1 MTVMDAK
8 KMDAPDKTRAAVNDL
23 ARMAMVEVLPRRHFV
38 GDDLGSATLT
48 GKTVSIAK
56 AIARYNAGALG
67 AMRDARMGAVL
78 GKTGVGKTSAQVHRA
93 LALYTLGQ
101 LEPTGKT
108 RVADGAAAPTVRPR
122 RKASPKAVALL
133 ERFKDV
139 PSVDPH
145 RFREDMD
152 RVLDPGL

>member
-8 KMDAPDKTRAAVNDL
+8 KMDAPNKTRAAVNNL
-23 ARMAMVEVLPRRHFV
+23 ARMAMARHHT
-38 GDDLGSATLT
+38 D
-48 GKTVSIAK
+48 
-56 AIARYNAGALG
+56 ALG
-67 AMRDARMGAVL
+67 AMHGAQIGAIL
-78 GKTGVGKTSAQVHRA
+78 GNVGVGKTSAQVHRA
-93 LALYTLGQ
+93 LALYTFEQ
-101 LEPTGKT
+101 LEPSGKT
-108 RVADGAAAPTVRPR
+108 RVADAAAPPAVQQR

-145 RFREDMD
+145 RFREDVD

>member
-8 KMDAPDKTRAAVNDL
+8 KMHAPDKTRAAINEL
-23 ARMAMVEVLPRRHFV
+23 ARLTMPDVIPRNY
-38 GDDLGSATLT
+38 L
-48 GKTVSIAK
+48 
-56 AIARYNAGALG
+56 GALG
-67 AMRDARMGAVL
+67 VMTGKHVRIARAMGKYNTGALEDAVRGGRTGVVV
-78 GKTGVGKTSAQVHRA
+78 GKTGSGKTSAHLHHA

-108 RVADGAAAPTVRPR
+108 TVAVESEAPVVRPR

-133 ERFKDV
+133 ERFKSV

-145 RFREDMD
+145 RFREDVD
-152 RVLDPGL
+152 KVLDTSL

>member
-23 ARMAMVEVLPRRHFV
+23 ARMAMVDPIPKGHLIRDF
-38 GDDLGSATLT
+38 GGAALQS
-48 GKTVSIAK
+48 SIAK
-56 AIARYNAGALG
+56 AMTRHRAVFLD
-67 AMRDARMGAVL
+67 AMRGARTGAVL
-78 GKTGVGKTSAQVHRA
+78 GNTGVGKTSVQIHRA

-101 LEPTGKT
+101 FEPTGKT
-108 RVADGAAAPTVRPR
+108 RVADAAAVPGARPK

-133 ERFKDV
+133 ERFKEV

-145 RFREDMD
+145 RFREDVD

>member
-8 KMDAPDKTRAAVNDL
+8 KLDAPDKTRAAVNDL
-23 ARMAMVEVLPRRHFV
+23 ARMAMVDVIPRGHLI
-38 GDDLGSATLT
+38 GDFGSAVLT
-48 GKTVSIAK
+48 GKTVSTAK
-56 AIARYNAGALG
+56 TMARYSADALG
-67 AMRDARMGAVL
+67 AMRGARL
-78 GKTGVGKTSAQVHRA
+78 GTVVGNIGVGKTSAQVHRA

-108 RVADGAAAPTVRPR
+108 RVADAAAVPAVRPR
-122 RKASPKAVALL
+122 RMASPKAVALL

-145 RFREDMD
+145 RFRKDVD

>member
-8 KMDAPDKTRAAVNDL
+8 RMEAPDRTRAAVNDL
-23 ARMAMVEVLPRRHFV
+23 ARLTMPDLPLAKVVARPRADSLGMVE
-38 GDDLGSATLT
+38 
-48 GKTVSIAK
+48 
-56 AIARYNAGALG
+56 
-67 AMRDARMGAVL
+67 
-78 GKTGVGKTSAQVHRA
+78 TSAQIHRA
-93 LALYTLGQ
+93 LVLYTLVQ

-108 RVADGAAAPTVRPR
+108 RVADTVAAPAVRPR

-145 RFREDMD
+145 RFREDVD
-152 RVLDPGL
+152 RVLEPGL